1 MQSWGVGACLI
12 LDWSRCVAPGLLEWR
27 KLRSSPGRWVVRWI
41 SLLPTSGRLTSA
53 GLTSAERSSALLT
66 SERLTSPGRCS
77 AGLTSPG
84 LTSGTADTPRRLC
97 LTSHSGRSTGAELVG
112 CVMGEHI
119 TRDSTGA
126 VVLIETSTASL
137 RVVGGVLYLVIETE
151 DGGEVRGRFDA
162 FGLSA
167 WHKPPERLVET
178 AEPVE
183 LPSNVIKWGKP

>member
-1 MQSWGVGACLI
+1 M
-12 LDWSRCVAPGLLEWR
+12 
-27 KLRSSPGRWVVRWI
+27 
-41 SLLPTSGRLTSA
+41 
-53 GLTSAERSSALLT
+53 
-66 SERLTSPGRCS
+66 
-77 AGLTSPG
+77 
-84 LTSGTADTPRRLC
+84 
-97 LTSHSGRSTGAELVG
+97 ELVG

-137 RVVGGVLYLVIETE
+137 RVVGGVLYLVIETA